1 MRAVIPTGDLATR
14 TARSGV
20 WLSVTNISQ
29 RVLELVALLVLAR
42 LLSPAAFGLIGVA
55 LLILTGLERFSQLGF
70 TSALIQNREDDVDRY
85 LDTAWTLQIARG
97 FLLAAV
103 LFVVAGPA
111 AQFFGAPEVEP
122 IIQVIAVVPIL
133 QGLENPGVV
142 YFQKDLEFHKQFVHL
157 SSTTLVYVAVT
168 ITLAFAWGNV
178 WALVVGR
185 VLAEI
190 SNLLVS
196 FVVHDYRPRPSFD
209 REAAGEMFGFGKWI
223 FASGIVYFL
232 ADEGDDFVVG
242 ALLGTTALGFYRL
255 SYRLALTP
263 ATEVTGVIGT
273 VMFPAYSK
281 LQDDVAAVREAY
293 FRTLQLVTAFTFP
306 AGVGVFVVAPPF
318 VEAILGPQ
326 WIPMIPALQI
336 LAVYGLLLSMAG
348 SFGPVWLAMGRPDF
362 AAKIGAVRVIV
373 MAVLIVP
380 ATTEYGLVGT
390 GAAVVAAFGLGALP
404 LDLLISRRLLDMRL
418 RRFFREVSYP
428 IVAAGTMGAVV
439 WAVRETVVVD
449 SPLVEL
455 LGLVALGGI
464 VYLLVAAVLVRVA
477 GWEIEQNVRS
487 VGSALGG

>member
-1 MRAVIPTGDLATR
+1 MTGVQTC
-14 TARSGV
+14 
-20 WLSVTNISQ
+20 
-29 RVLELVALLVLAR
+29 AL
-42 LLSPAAFGLIGVA
+42 
-55 LLILTGLERFSQLGF
+55 
-70 TSALIQNREDDVDRY
+70 
-85 LDTAWTLQIARG
+85 
-97 FLLAAV
+97 
-103 LFVVAGPA
+103 
-111 AQFFGAPEVEP
+111 P
-122 IIQVIAVVPIL
+122 I
-133 QGLENPGVV
+133 
-142 YFQKDLEFHKQFVHL
+142 
-157 SSTTLVYVAVT
+157 
-168 ITLAFAWGNV
+168 

-380 ATTEYGLVGT
+380 ATAEYGLVGT

-404 LDLLISRRLLDMRL
+404 LDLLISRRLLDIRL

-477 GWEIEQNVRS
+477 GWGIEQNVRS